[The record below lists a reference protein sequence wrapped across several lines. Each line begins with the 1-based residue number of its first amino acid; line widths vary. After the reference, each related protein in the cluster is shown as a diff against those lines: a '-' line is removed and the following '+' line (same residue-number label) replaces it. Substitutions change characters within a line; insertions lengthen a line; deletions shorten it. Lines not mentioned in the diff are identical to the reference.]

1 MQINLPKT
9 IYLNVQY
16 LFICH
21 FVTTYGSENKI
32 QKITLVICIGHSFY
46 IYEYI
51 SNFKEYIF
59 ILLAK
64 LLFPCLG
71 NCHKNVI
78 IRYVYVIY
86 MFNINGFHQALIHFM
101 LHFFTKCILLQLSPR
116 DGNNDAYSTIT
127 TTYLM
132 AIYDH

>member
-1 MQINLPKT
+1 MQINLPRT

-16 LFICH
+16 LFICY
-21 FVTTYGSENKI
+21 FVSIYGIENKI
-32 QKITLVICIGHSFY
+32 QKITLVINIHDICSQY

-101 LHFFTKCILLQLSPR
+101 LHFFLQNAFCCNFHHEMGIMMHIPPSLPP
-116 DGNNDAYSTIT
+116 T
-127 TTYLM
+127 
-132 AIYDH
+132 